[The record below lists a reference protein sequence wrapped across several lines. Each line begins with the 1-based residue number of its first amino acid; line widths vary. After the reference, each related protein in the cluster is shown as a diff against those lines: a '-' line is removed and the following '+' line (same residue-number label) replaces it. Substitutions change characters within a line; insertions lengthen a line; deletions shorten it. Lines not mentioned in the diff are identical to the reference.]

1 MMQCM
6 VGVIKQNIVTSLKTL
21 GAGSARTV
29 TTNLTADGIIGNDGN
44 GPDAGPKERRFIE
57 IWP

>member
-1 MMQCM
+1 MPNKQQN
-6 VGVIKQNIVTSLKTL
+6 VVKSIKAL

-29 TTNLTADGIIGNDGN
+29 TNNLTADGIIGGDGN
-44 GPDAGPKERRFIE
+44 NQVEGKERRFIE

>member
-29 TTNLTADGIIGNDGN
+29 TNNLTADGIIGGNDNAPG
-44 GPDAGPKERRFIE
+44 AEPKERRFIE